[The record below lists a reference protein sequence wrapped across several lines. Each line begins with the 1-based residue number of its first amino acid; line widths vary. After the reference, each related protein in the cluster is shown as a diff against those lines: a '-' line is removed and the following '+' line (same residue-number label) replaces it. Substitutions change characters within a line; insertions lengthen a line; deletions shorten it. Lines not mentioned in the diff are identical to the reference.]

1 MGFMV
6 RKVSSFLIYSCMY
19 IRSDL
24 IMKKKNS
31 GARGKK
37 NYVELVSED
46 SVLCFEVKDFI

>member
-6 RKVSSFLIYSCMY
+6 RKVSSFLIYSYMY

-24 IMKKKNS
+24 ITKKKNS
-31 GARGKK
+31 GDRGKK

-46 SVLCFEVKDFI
+46 SLFCALK